1 VTAGPE
7 LGTVAGAGRFDG
19 CDNGAVADPVE
30 SGRKAFARGAWSE
43 ARAHLGSVEDLDQDD
58 LERLAVAAHL
68 VGDRRACELAWERAH
83 RLAAARGDHDRA
95 ARCAFWLGFD
105 LLLRGEE
112 VRANGWLAR
121 AERIAADVPDGSA
134 AGFLLLPAFLGT
146 LGGSD
151 ARAALEVAMRI
162 GRRGREASDSDL
174 VAFGLLCE
182 GEALIVLGELAEGM
196 RRLDE
201 VMVSITTGEVS
212 PIPTGIIYCAVIDAC
227 MHARDL
233 RRAAVWTEAL
243 SAWCGS
249 DASLVPYR
257 GQCLVHRSQILL
269 ARGAWQAAGEEAERA
284 RAHLAHPEHPALGF
298 ALYQLGELHRLRG
311 ELGQAEHAYRAASQH
326 GFEPAPGLG
335 LLRLA
340 QGRIAPAVASAR
352 RMLHEQRTDPDRSTQ
367 LAAVVEILVAA
378 GALDEAALACNELD
392 ELAASAGAEMLAA
405 LASTARAA
413 LLLASGEASAAAPLA
428 RTAIA
433 EWRRLE
439 MPYEE
444 ARAHALMAGAC
455 AALDDR
461 DAAELERGAAVAAFE
476 RLGARAALTGL
487 AGPLG
492 AAPLSRRECEVIRLV
507 ATGRTNRDIAGA
519 LSISEHTVARHV
531 QNILVKL
538 GLPSRAAATAY
549 AYEHGLV

>member
-1 VTAGPE
+1 V
-7 LGTVAGAGRFDG
+7 VAATM
-19 CDNGAVADPVE
+19 GAVGDPVV
-30 SGRKAFARGAWSE
+30 SGRSAFARGAWSE
-43 ARAHLGSVEDLDQDD
+43 ALAHLGSVEELDQDD

-68 VGDRRACELAWERAH
+68 VGATRACELAWERAH
-83 RLAAARGDHDRA
+83 RRAAGRGDLDRA

-105 LLLRGEE
+105 LLLRGDE
-112 VRANGWLAR
+112 VRASGWVAR
-121 AERIAADVPDGSA
+121 AERTAADVPDGAA
-134 AGFLLLPAFLGT
+134 AGFLLLPAFLGI
-146 LGGSD
+146 LASGD
-151 ARAALEVAMRI
+151 ARAALEVAVRI
-162 GRRGREASDSDL
+162 GRRGREVGDTDL
-174 VAFGLLCE
+174 AAFGLLCE

-243 SAWCGS
+243 SAWCGTDPS
-249 DASLVPYR
+249 VVPYR

-269 ARGAWQAAGEEAERA
+269 ARGAWQEAGEEAERA
-284 RAHLAHPEHPALGF
+284 RAHLADPEHPALGY

-311 ELGQAEHAYRAASQH
+311 ELGDAEHAYRAASQH

-335 LLRLA
+335 LLRLT
-340 QGRIAPAVASAR
+340 QGRVAPAVASAR
-352 RMLHEQRTDPDRSTQ
+352 RMLHEQRSDPDRAAR

-378 GALDEAALACNELD
+378 GELDEAALACDELD
-392 ELAASAGAEMLAA
+392 ELAASAGTEMLAA
-405 LASTARAA
+405 MASTARAA
-413 LLLASGEASAAAPLA
+413 LLLARAEAADAVPLLRRAAAA
-428 RTAIA
+428 
-433 EWRRLE
+433 WRSLE

-444 ARAHALMAGAC
+444 ARARALMAAAC
-455 AALDDR
+455 EALADA
-461 DAAELERGAAVAAFE
+461 DAAELERGAAMAAFE
-476 RLGARAALTGL
+476 RLGARAALAGL
-487 AGPLG
+487 AGSPG
-492 AAPLSRRECEVIRLV
+492 VAPLSRRECEVIRLV
-507 ATGRTNRDIAGA
+507 AAGRTNREIAGE